1 MKEEFDYQKALS
13 RLEEIAAK
21 VEDPS
26 TGLEDIDKYAR
37 ESEELVAGCR
47 AYLRTVREK
56 IDRSFEQ

>member
-1 MKEEFDYQKALS
+1 MKEGFDYQKALA
-13 RLEEIAAK
+13 RLEEIAAV

-26 TGLEDIDKYAR
+26 TGLGDIDKYVR

>member
-1 MKEEFDYQKALS
+1 MKEGFDYQKALA

-26 TGLEDIDKYAR
+26 TGLEDIDKYVK

>member
-26 TGLEDIDKYAR
+26 TGLEDIDKYVR

-56 IDRSFEQ
+56 IDDSFEK